1 MLKRLVAREKEMQAH
16 GHDFVRVHLALCITT
31 SNRFDPKS
39 CAGHLAR
46 KSKKKTLVQK
56 LGISNCDI
64 AIAKL
69 QPNGLV

>member
-16 GHDFVRVHLALCITT
+16 GHDFVRVLLALCITT

-46 KSKKKTLVQK
+46 KSKKKNTSSKV
-56 LGISNCDI
+56 GDI
-64 AIAKL
+64 QL
-69 QPNGLV
+69 